1 MWKNGVHYDDKGT
14 NIVAGNIINFLN
26 YFVLNTNQNNQS
38 INKIWL
44 STAET
49 KLYVNQNSDNSIS
62 AGSLQF
68 SRKIT
73 QNSLRENYAEFTNLE
88 KK

>member
-1 MWKNGVHYDDKGT
+1 MVGRIHYDDKGT
-14 NIVAGNIINFLN
+14 NILGKCFINFLN